1 MKTSYGKKQEYD
13 QITISFCEEGD
24 SRELHATQLLDENIN
39 DMKYIKKYVISDF
52 DKPLDSATEDIRED
66 VVEKMVDLLGEV

>member
-1 MKTSYGKKQEYD
+1 
-13 QITISFCEEGD
+13 
-24 SRELHATQLLDENIN
+24 LHATQLLDENIN